1 MILGNENSSMAA
13 FVFDILRKEL
23 SEGLKRN
30 EHTSFTEYEA
40 IQSLIQQL
48 IEKETNKVV
57 SLVDKTNILNSTLST
72 MEFIIMRMKN
82 ALGKATSTTTESA
95 DAASTTDAFD
105 EGHLLNRANIQKF
118 AGLAKELIQN
128 VDKKLGDSFDEVT
141 AEKQQIEKQEKLDE
155 EEKKLNDTKN
165 EQLSMLKFHTQSIA
179 DLLKEIEEQLQ
190 KKE

>member
-40 IQSLIQQL
+40 IESLISQL

-57 SLVDKTNILNSTLST
+57 NLVDKTNILNSTLST

-82 ALGKATSTTTESA
+82 TLGKGATTDNADATST
-95 DAASTTDAFD
+95 DQLFD
-105 EGHLLNRANIQKF
+105 EGHLLNRVNIQKF
-118 AGLAKELIQN
+118 AGVAKELIQN
-128 VDKKLGDSFDEVT
+128 VEKKLGDSFDEVT

-155 EEKKLNDTKN
+155 DEKKLNDTKN

-179 DLLKEIEEQLQ
+179 DLLKEIEKQLQ